1 MPEADPGGPGQGQ
14 PSPAH
19 GGLESAVAAGRDE
32 PAGQAL
38 SRLRQAGAS
47 LVVTVDADGRP
58 QTVVP
63 EKTLAAARPGR
74 QVAACKP
81 AWPAATFIQ
90 PASAEDARRLAGHNQ
105 SQPFLG
111 HRTVVVENGQI
122 AGVIPVPALIGR
134 PGRTSRVLE
143 RLMWATGSLL
153 MRARYRRMSRSR
165 QRRPPQPPSSS
176 P

>member
-1 MPEADPGGPGQGQ
+1 VGVDPGGPGQGV
-14 PSPAH
+14 PHPAH
-19 GGLESAVAAGRDE
+19 GGLESVVAVRGDE

-38 SRLRQAGAS
+38 SRLQRAGAS

-63 EKTLAAARPGR
+63 ERTLAAARPGQ

-81 AWPAATFIQ
+81 TWPAATFIQ
-90 PASAEDARRLAGHNQ
+90 PASAEDARRLAAHNEN
-105 SQPFLG
+105 QPFPG

-122 AGVIPVPALIGR
+122 TGVVPVPALINR
-134 PGRTSRVLE
+134 PGPASRVLE
-143 RLMWATGSLL
+143 RLLWATGSLT
-153 MRARYRRMSRSR
+153 MRVRYGRLS
-165 QRRPPQPPSSS
+165 PPLPPRERQPPSGS

>member
-1 MPEADPGGPGQGQ
+1 MPEADPGGPWQGQ

-63 EKTLAAARPGR
+63 EKPWRLPGPGGKWPPASPHGPPRPLYSPHPPRTPG
-74 QVAACKP
+74 
-81 AWPAATFIQ
+81 AWPAITR
-90 PASAEDARRLAGHNQ
+90 AS
-105 SQPFLG
+105 PFWDTG
-111 HRTVVVENGQI
+111 PSWWKT
-122 AGVIPVPALIGR
+122 GR
-134 PGRTSRVLE
+134 SPG
-143 RLMWATGSLL
+143 
-153 MRARYRRMSRSR
+153 
-165 QRRPPQPPSSS
+165 
-176 P
+176 